1 MDDRVAQTLAELE
14 SEAVAKAGCSD
25 FGSAH
30 YRVFLEAWVRDL
42 LAPELNEIGRAFM
55 RRLAFNALVRR
66 LRVLAVLREQPEIA
80 SVQLPPIVLISG
92 LPRTGTTLAHNLIAL
107 HAQARALLRWELMDP
122 LPPPEAASYASD
134 PRIAKVQRAIEPLR
148 GSLLEQLHWV
158 NSDEPEECVWG
169 YLDGTSM
176 LGRAAMAVM
185 PAWREQLRT
194 SDPRPTF
201 REYRALLQL
210 LVWHH
215 PLPPGGVLVLKCPQ
229 IAGALSAFAEVFSE
243 ARYVLAHR
251 DPYRALLSSS
261 TMLQAINAPFTSAPP
276 RMRREQDDWLA
287 RTQALAL
294 DHMVQLSVARE
305 APPRSA
311 GAVPGA
317 PPRSAGA
324 VPEQVV
330 QLHYPE
336 LLDDGPAACER
347 VLTALG
353 LPHDAGFAP
362 RARAFLERQRA
373 GQRAQPPAAYD
384 DFGYDH
390 DLVLADPLVARY
402 CQHFGVAAER
412 QRRTGT

>member
-1 MDDRVAQTLAELE
+1 MDPIAQTLTEIE

-25 FGSAH
+25 FGSTH
-30 YRVFLEAWVRDL
+30 YRGFVEAWVRDL

-66 LRVLAVLREQPEIA
+66 LRVLALLRAQPEIA
-80 SVQLPPIVLISG
+80 AVALPPIVLISG

-148 GSLLEQLHWV
+148 GSLLEHLHWV
-158 NSDEPEECVWG
+158 NADEPEECVWG

-210 LVWHH
+210 LLWHH
-215 PLPPGGVLVLKCPQ
+215 PLPPDGVLVLKCPQ
-229 IAGALSAFAEVFSE
+229 IAGALSAFAEVFPE

-287 RTQALAL
+287 RTQAHGL
-294 DHMVQLSVARE
+294 DHMVQFS
-305 APPRSA
+305 
-311 GAVPGA
+311 
-317 PPRSAGA
+317 GA
-324 VPEQVV
+324 VPEQAV

-353 LPHDAGFAP
+353 LPHDAGFEP

-402 CQHFGVAAER
+402 CRHFGVAAER